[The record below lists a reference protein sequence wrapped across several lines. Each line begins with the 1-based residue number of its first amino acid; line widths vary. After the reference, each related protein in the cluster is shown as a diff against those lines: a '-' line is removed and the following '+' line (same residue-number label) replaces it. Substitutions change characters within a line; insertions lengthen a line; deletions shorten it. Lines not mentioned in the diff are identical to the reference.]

1 MKVNPVKQFVKSN
14 ISRFELN
21 KEFRTRGYNK
31 CYNLY
36 DKNNNYRG
44 EYQFTALH
52 SCGYYGVQSSISST
66 RIMSEKLRQEMTE
79 YVHMDKSFINMYDS
93 QSDDLLKTKPFL
105 KKITTIT
112 TILDFVNDKFKT
124 VRSVSKLKN
133 KLQRRTYADNPKFPY
148 MDNFVVY
155 EPLKEKPQ
163 YEKTVEYVREGSIS
177 ETKKKTEMNRIN
189 YPLRGSINQIPYKFW

>member
-1 MKVNPVKQFVKSN
+1 MKVNPVKHFVKSN
-14 ISRFELN
+14 ITRFEKDN
-21 KEFRTRGYNK
+21 KSYWGNRIF
-31 CYNLY
+31 NLY
-36 DKNNNYRG
+36 DKNNSYRG
-44 EYQFTALH
+44 DYQYTVNK
-52 SCGYYGVQSSISST
+52 SSSNNGVISSLSST
-66 RIMSEKLRQEMTE
+66 RIMNDKLKQEMTE

-124 VRSVSKLKN
+124 VRSVSRLKN
-133 KLQRRTYADNPKFPY
+133 KLQRRMYADNPKFPY

-177 ETKKKTEMNRIN
+177 ETNSK
-189 YPLRGSINQIPYKFW
+189 SQIPYKFW